1 MKRLQR
7 KTIAILLAAGM
18 FGGALAAGCARKNP
32 TQEIVATVN
41 GEDIKVLDLRAW
53 MGDPIGSIAMTYI
66 PVGKKKKA
74 LDKLIVGWL
83 LAQDVRSRGMDN
95 TPEFR
100 EFFQRSERRVRVN
113 ALFRKEIGAKLKT
126 DDKAVKAEIARIQ
139 ETNKKIS
146 AEDAA
151 QRASFRISEGQVR
164 KIQEELIATAKKE
177 TGATVNQATMG
188 NIAKGEGV
196 PDNAVIASAGEEK
209 ILYGDVKKIL
219 EGRSPTG
226 ESQGRQDLSKNP
238 EVIAK
243 VVDQE
248 LNVLALSAYARKQG
262 IEGSDEY
269 KMTRQEEERN
279 ILRTLVGQATVRKEV
294 TITDKEV
301 ENAYAERSREMVR
314 QGKKIPLSA
323 VREQVRASLRNDK
336 QRQALDD
343 YIAELKKKARI
354 TIDNAV
360 LSKV

>member
-1 MKRLQR
+1 M
-7 KTIAILLAAGM
+7 
-18 FGGALAAGCARKNP
+18 
-32 TQEIVATVN
+32 N
-41 GEDIKVLDLRAW
+41 GEDIKVLDLKAW
-53 MGDPIGSIAMTYI
+53 MGDSIGAIAMTYI
-66 PVGKKKKA
+66 PVEKKKKA
-74 LDKLIVGWL
+74 LDQLIVGWL
-83 LAQDVRSRGMDN
+83 MAQDARSRGMDN

-100 EFFQRSERRVRVN
+100 ESFQRSENRVRVN
-113 ALFRKEIGAKLKT
+113 ALFRKEIWEKLKN

-146 AEDAA
+146 AEAAA
-151 QRASFRISEGQVR
+151 QNASRRISERQVL
-164 KIQEELIATAKKE
+164 KIREELIATAKKE

-188 NIAKGEGV
+188 NIGKGESV
-196 PDNAVIASAGEEK
+196 PDNAVLASAGDEK
-209 ILYGDVKKIL
+209 LLYGDVKKIL

-248 LNVLALSAYARKQG
+248 LNVLALSAYARKKG
-262 IEGSDEY
+262 IERSDEY

-279 ILRTLVGQATVRKEV
+279 ILRGMVAQAAVRKEV
-294 TITDKEV
+294 TITEKEV
-301 ENAYAERSREMVR
+301 ENGTAERSRKIAR
-314 QGKKIPLSA
+314 QGEKISLST
-323 VREQVRASLRNDK
+323 VREQVRASLLDDK
-336 QRQALDD
+336 HRQALDD